1 MPAQAIP
8 ATPEV
13 PSSRA
18 LVRRALGL
26 AALVVV
32 LALVVSVL
40 PGLEDVRDRFKRADP
55 AWLTVSFACAL
66 AKTIS
71 YVAALR
77 GTLGRRITWRSSW
90 NLGMAEQG
98 SNVLL
103 PTGGVAGPALGALV
117 LSRAGVPTAV
127 ATPRSAALFLL
138 TSAASFAA
146 IVLAGT
152 ATGIGL
158 LPGDVSW
165 VGTLLPA
172 ALAIVVVVAVAALGR
187 LPVGQQSQK
196 AARPGQQSQTA
207 ARPGQQSQVEGTVV
221 RWRRRI
227 AAVLRD
233 GVQESIALLCARD
246 PLLLGGCVGYLV
258 FDIAALGAAFQA
270 FGGGG
275 PPIGPFVL
283 AYTLGQV
290 GALIPTPGGLGA
302 TEGGLIG
309 MFVVYGAD
317 AAPATAAVLAYRVFQ
332 LGLPAIFGL
341 LAFRQIRRRLRDDQR
356 TEEVAARFREG
367 SLP

>member
-158 LPGDVSW
+158 LPGDVPW

-187 LPVGQQSQK
+187 LPV
-196 AARPGQQSQTA
+196 GQQSQTA

-233 GVQESIALLCARD
+233 GVQESIALLRARD

>member
-1 MPAQAIP
+1 
-8 ATPEV
+8 
-13 PSSRA
+13 
-18 LVRRALGL
+18 VRRALGL
-26 AALVVV
+26 VGLVVV

-40 PGLEDVRDRFKRADP
+40 PGLDDVRARFERADP
-55 AWLTVSFACAL
+55 AWLGVAFACAL
-66 AKTIS
+66 AKNVS

-77 GTLGRRITWRSSW
+77 GTLARRITWRSSW

-103 PTGGVAGPALGALV
+103 PTGGVAGPALGAVV
-117 LSRAGVPTAV
+117 LRRAGVPPAV

-138 TSAASFAA
+138 TSAASFVA

-172 ALAIVVVVAVAALGR
+172 ALAVAVVVAVAALGR
-187 LPVGQQSQK
+187 LPVGQLSQ
-196 AARPGQQSQTA
+196 P
-207 ARPGQQSQVEGTVV
+207 EGRVV

-233 GVQESIALLCARD
+233 GVQESISLLRARD
-246 PLLLGGCVGYLV
+246 PLVICGCAGYLV
-258 FDIAALGAAFQA
+258 FDIAALGAAFAA

-317 AAPATAAVLAYRVFQ
+317 AAPAAAAVLAYRVFQ

-341 LAFRQIRRRLRDDQR
+341 LAFRQIRRRLRDDER
-356 TEEVAARFREG
+356 TEAVAAQFREG
-367 SLP
+367 SSP

>member
-1 MPAQAIP
+1 MLSSVAAEDLS
-8 ATPEV
+8 ASSEV

-18 LVRRALGL
+18 LLRRALGL
-26 AALVVV
+26 GLLVGV
-32 LALVVSVL
+32 LVLVISVL
-40 PGLEDVRDRFKRADP
+40 PGLQDVRERFSRAD
-55 AWLTVSFACAL
+55 ASWLVIVFACAL
-66 AKTIS
+66 AKTLS

-77 GTLGRRITWRSSW
+77 GTLARRISWRSSW

-103 PTGGVAGPALGALV
+103 PTGGVAG
-117 LSRAGVPTAV
+117 VPTSI

-138 TSAASFAA
+138 TSATSFVA
-146 IVLAGT
+146 IIVAGT
-152 ATGIGL
+152 LSGLGL
-158 LPGDVSW
+158 LPGSASW
-165 VGTLLPA
+165 IGTLLPA
-172 ALAIVVVVAVAALGR
+172 GLAAAAVVAVAALGR
-187 LPVGQQSQK
+187 LPVGEPSQ
-196 AARPGQQSQTA
+196 AQNF
-207 ARPGQQSQVEGTVV
+207 VV

-233 GVQESIALLCARD
+233 GVQESIALLRAHD
-246 PLLLGGCVGYLV
+246 PLVIGGCIGYLA
-258 FDIAALGAAFQA
+258 FDIAALAAAFAA

-275 PPIGPFVL
+275 PPFAAFVL

-309 MFVVYGAD
+309 MFVLYGAD

-341 LAFRQIRRRLRDDQR
+341 IAFRQIRRRLRDDER
-356 TEEVAARFREG
+356 TASVAALFAGDDR
-367 SLP
+367 